1 MRNINKEVNRRQL
14 KVEREDEEFNT
25 EVTASAEDTETK
37 RKRTGLKTGHYKE
50 DPYD

>member
-14 KVEREDEEFNT
+14 RVEREDEEFNT
-25 EVTASAEDTETK
+25 EVAESAEDTEKK
-37 RKRTGLKTGHYKE
+37 RKSTGLKTGHYKE